1 MDKKRFYN
9 FVLFSGI
16 IIGAAMAAYSI
27 IEKSNLSN
35 YEWAA
40 KIEDISIPMEKYLLQ
55 LDGLSKDKRSP
66 ITHE

>member
-9 FVLFSGI
+9 LVLFSGI